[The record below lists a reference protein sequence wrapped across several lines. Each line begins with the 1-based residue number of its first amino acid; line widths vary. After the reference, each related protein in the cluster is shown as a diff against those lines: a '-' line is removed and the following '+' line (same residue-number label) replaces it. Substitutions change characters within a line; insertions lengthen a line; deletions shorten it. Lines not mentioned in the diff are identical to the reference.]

1 MYPVD
6 YLNFK
11 KKHPT
16 GNFKSRSACSKNMVL
31 ELVVVVD
38 NMTRIEYKRILRL
51 WKIHKDT
58 IEDIVKKRESKTI
71 IFLKDTPKGWWL
83 AVRLMRECSG
93 KLYILKEV
101 GYMDIPSK
109 LMELSFER
117 RWRLEYESIVERE
130 LKNWGL
136 KDDGAEG

>member
-1 MYPVD
+1 MACKLLVVIESIIKSEYTRILELRKNHKDAIEDVI
-6 YLNFK
+6 K
-11 KKHPT
+11 KKGGRT
-16 GNFKSRSACSKNMVL
+16 
-31 ELVVVVD
+31 
-38 NMTRIEYKRILRL
+38 T
-51 WKIHKDT
+51 
-58 IEDIVKKRESKTI
+58 

-83 AVRLMRECSG
+83 AVRLVRECSG